1 VGRVVFFMDEAEMR
15 FQHVVVVGLGWLLAV
30 VVGCTSGE
38 STRISGL
45 SNFVP
50 SFVFDSKVESPE
62 ITKQAEMAEPSEVA
76 EQSKSAGK
84 SFEDLQDRTRASLHG
99 ILPKLSWKRQP
110 SEHAP
115 DLDGPDVTA
124 VLTEKERAAPGGSGQ
139 SRVASLKSR
148 FRIGKPRISK
158 AAGFR
163 ARSIPANE
171 VAADEFRSIDAEL
184 EGLYATDSGSAARGL
199 DALLA
204 DADAMSELDSFGNDS
219 AEEKMIVLRATPDVS
234 AFQPSDENSQASLNL
249 IQLRDRGFKV
259 SDDVAIRSLPFV
271 TGDQESPAIEP
282 VKGLPASSLS
292 WREQLQKYP
301 VTQDQKSNSVAT
313 LIQPKQTELRVLR
326 MTAVTPED
334 RSVRVA
340 PKVSIRSVGSPTV
353 VRRVHPA
360 VSPGG
365 HTTPANLADPHSS
378 NRRVYSTGQYSQE
391 KTLNR

>member
-1 VGRVVFFMDEAEMR
+1 MR

-38 STRISGL
+38 SARISGL
-45 SNFVP
+45 SSFVP
-50 SFVFDSKVESPE
+50 SFVFDSKAESPE
-62 ITKQAEMAEPSEVA
+62 ITEQTEVA
-76 EQSKSAGK
+76 EQSRLAGK
-84 SFEDLQDRTRASLHG
+84 SFEELQDRTRASLQG

-110 SEHAP
+110 SEQAP

-158 AAGFR
+158 SAGFR

-184 EGLYATDSGSAARGL
+184 EGLYATDSGTAARGL

-219 AEEKMIVLRATPDVS
+219 EEKMIVLRATPDVS
-234 AFQPSDENSQASLNL
+234 AFQPSDQNSQASLNL
-249 IQLRDRGFKV
+249 IQLRHRGFKV
-259 SDDVAIRSLPFV
+259 SDDVSIRSLPFV
-271 TGDQESPAIEP
+271 TGDQESQAIEP

-313 LIQPKQTELRVLR
+313 LLQPKQTELRVLR

-353 VRRVHPA
+353 VRGVHPD

-365 HTTPANLADPHSS
+365 HTAATDLANPHSS

>member
-1 VGRVVFFMDEAEMR
+1 MGRVVFFMDEAEMR

-38 STRISGL
+38 SARISGL
-45 SNFVP
+45 SSFVP
-50 SFVFDSKVESPE
+50 SFVFDSKAESPE
-62 ITKQAEMAEPSEVA
+62 ITEQTEVA
-76 EQSKSAGK
+76 EQSKLAGK
-84 SFEDLQDRTRASLHG
+84 SFEELQDRTRASLQG

-110 SEHAP
+110 SEQAP
-115 DLDGPDVTA
+115 DLDSPDVTA

-139 SRVASLKSR
+139 SRVDSLKSR

-163 ARSIPANE
+163 PRLIPANE

-184 EGLYATDSGSAARGL
+184 EGLYATESGSAARGL

-204 DADAMSELDSFGNDS
+204 DADAMSDLDSFGNDS
-219 AEEKMIVLRATPDVS
+219 EEKMIVLRATPDVS
-234 AFQPSDENSQASLNL
+234 AFQPFDQNSQASLNL
-249 IQLRDRGFKV
+249 IQLRNRGFKV
-259 SDDVAIRSLPFV
+259 SDDVSIRSLPFV
-271 TGDQESPAIEP
+271 TGDQESQAIEP

-313 LIQPKQTELRVLR
+313 LLQPKQTELRVLR

-353 VRRVHPA
+353 VRGVHPD

-365 HTTPANLADPHSS
+365 HSAATDLADPHSS

>member
-1 VGRVVFFMDEAEMR
+1 MR

-38 STRISGL
+38 SARISGL
-45 SNFVP
+45 SSFVP
-50 SFVFDSKVESPE
+50 SFVFDSKAESPE
-62 ITKQAEMAEPSEVA
+62 ITEQTEVA
-76 EQSKSAGK
+76 EQSKLAGK
-84 SFEDLQDRTRASLHG
+84 SFEELQDRTRASLQG

-110 SEHAP
+110 SEQAP

-184 EGLYATDSGSAARGL
+184 EGLYATEPGSAARGL

-204 DADAMSELDSFGNDS
+204 DADAMSDLDSFGNDS
-219 AEEKMIVLRATPDVS
+219 EEKMIVLRATPDVS
-234 AFQPSDENSQASLNL
+234 AFQPSDQNSQASLNL
-249 IQLRDRGFKV
+249 IQLRNRGFKV
-259 SDDVAIRSLPFV
+259 SDDVSIRSLPFV
-271 TGDQESPAIEP
+271 TGDQESQAIEP

-313 LIQPKQTELRVLR
+313 LLQPKQTELRVLR

-353 VRRVHPA
+353 VRGVHPD

-365 HTTPANLADPHSS
+365 HSAATDLADPHSS